1 MIKIT
6 SNDYKGPTWAF
17 IFCAIYAYPIMRR
30 VIIMLMISCVIYIL
44 AFVVIMS
51 CIKAGKDYD
60 NEMQEILDAHLEAQ
74 KRKEEL
80 NRKVGN

>member
-1 MIKIT
+1 
-6 SNDYKGPTWAF
+6 
-17 IFCAIYAYPIMRR
+17 
-30 VIIMLMISCVIYIL
+30 MLMISCVIYIL
-44 AFVVIMS
+44 VFVVIM
-51 CIKAGKDYD
+51 CCVKAGKDYD

>member
-1 MIKIT
+1 
-6 SNDYKGPTWAF
+6 
-17 IFCAIYAYPIMRR
+17 
-30 VIIMLMISCVIYIL
+30 MLMISCVIYIL

-51 CIKAGKDYD
+51 WAKAAKDGD
-60 NEMQEILDAHLEAQ
+60 NKMQEILDAHLEAQ

>member
-1 MIKIT
+1 
-6 SNDYKGPTWAF
+6 
-17 IFCAIYAYPIMRR
+17 
-30 VIIMLMISCVIYIL
+30 MLMISCVIYIL

-51 CIKAGKDYD
+51 CVKVGKDYD
-60 NEMQEILDAHLEAQ
+60 NEMQEILDTHLEAQ

>member
-1 MIKIT
+1 MGF
-6 SNDYKGPTWAF
+6 Y
-17 IFCAIYAYPIMRR
+17 FCAIYAYPIMRR

-51 CIKAGKDYD
+51 CVKAGKDYD

>member
-1 MIKIT
+1 
-6 SNDYKGPTWAF
+6 
-17 IFCAIYAYPIMRR
+17 
-30 VIIMLMISCVIYIL
+30 MLMISCAIYIL
-44 AFVVIMS
+44 AFVMIMS